1 VYFEYENVDAAVAD
15 LRQQGIVI
23 EEEPKDQPWLWREAD
38 LRDPDGNSLCLFT
51 PGRNRKYPPLRV
63 DVRCPPPNGLN
74 REPLVSLFGATLTP
88 VSMLDSLKLDGTTRS
103 GGRQR
108 RRASTPSLRLTSRTA

>member
-63 DVRCPPPNGLN
+63 DVLCPPPNGLN

-108 RRASTPSLRLTSRTA
+108 RRASHSITPPTSRTA